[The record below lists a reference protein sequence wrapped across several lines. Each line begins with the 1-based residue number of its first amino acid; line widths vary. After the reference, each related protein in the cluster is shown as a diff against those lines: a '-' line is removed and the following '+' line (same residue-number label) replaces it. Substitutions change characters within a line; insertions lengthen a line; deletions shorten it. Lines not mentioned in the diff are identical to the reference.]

1 MLNNYNKSI
10 FGLFGGD
17 SNMEELNHVQK
28 KSINEN
34 PMKNLKK

>member
-17 SNMEELNHVQK
+17 SKIKYLPLFMGLSGYAK
-28 KSINEN
+28 IGSYG
-34 PMKNLKK
+34 